1 MRLIRKMNGWF
12 IAGIC
17 VALWLVYDHMVIP
30 MPFISD
36 WWKNSMEYRY
46 QMRWDLESR
55 HHLMGKTKAAV
66 LSLLG
71 PPDDTAGVHQEWLEY
86 RTRNIPGTSVTRYDI
101 RFENDKVVE
110 FEGHSH

>member
-1 MRLIRKMNGWF
+1 MVSLRPHGNPDAVHFRLVEKQHG
-12 IAGIC
+12 
-17 VALWLVYDHMVIP
+17 VSVPDALGSGEQAL
-30 MPFISD
+30 
-36 WWKNSMEYRY
+36 
-46 QMRWDLESR
+46 
-55 HHLMGKTKAAV
+55 LMGKTKAAV